1 MHLICS
7 SVHFLEHIGGVQIFI
22 HIFINAEV
30 ACVLRQPGAV
40 NGHALKSQP
49 SDCITLHCNAITMQR
64 LQQCMQQLPAKV
76 LTVRGEIR

>member
-49 SDCITLHCNAITMQR
+49 SDCITLHCNAINMQDSAMHAATAR
-64 LQQCMQQLPAKV
+64 QGPHR
-76 LTVRGEIR
+76 TG